1 MADPKEYDGFYFLPG
16 EDDDELN
23 LAFFQFK
30 EEFGDAEPIETTP
43 VGDKWH
49 VAFFKRGEDGH
60 PEFDDTF
67 EAIFADPAVYVKG
80 LIGANVYGCVLR
92 KTEKS
97 QKWFDEYLNRAKSSV
112 MMLKVK
118 GILTSIAETK

>member
-1 MADPKEYDGFYFLPG
+1 M
-16 EDDDELN
+16 
-23 LAFFQFK
+23 
-30 EEFGDAEPIETTP
+30 
-43 VGDKWH
+43 
-49 VAFFKRGEDGH
+49 AFFKRGEDGH